1 MDAELAEAGTEMILD
16 KSMGEAIA
24 ASLTSGALPGET
36 DGFDEASRAEAAAFV
51 MATASERR
59 PGEAALRIESI
70 GGEGARRRMRVAIVN
85 DDMPFLVDS
94 VAGALADQG
103 IDIHRLLHPVVAAR
117 RDGEGRLIELIRG
130 EASGERRE
138 SMIYI
143 EADRADAKARRALE
157 SEIGSTLGDVRLAV
171 EDWPRMQLAL
181 RDAATTL
188 PDGEGAALLRWFLE
202 RHFTLLGAHV
212 EARDGSCRD
221 GLGILRRDGDPLWTD
236 AARAEAF
243 RWFERGGDA
252 PLAIKSD
259 RQARVHRRGALD
271 MLVVP
276 VRGDTGVEALSI
288 HVGLWTSAALRS
300 PSDKVPVLR
309 ARLRSIEEKYGFDPA
324 AHAGKALRHALSAL
338 PHDLLVGLAPDGL
351 EDVALTAMS
360 LADRPRPK
368 LVIAAGPLRRHLY
381 AFVWLPREAVS
392 TALRVAI
399 RNLLSEAT
407 EAPVSSWSLETG
419 GEGDLALLRFTLDP
433 GAGATMPDVAA
444 LDHAIEAMLR
454 GWAPAVEIALGQTV
468 NATRAARLTI
478 DWAEQFPAAY
488 RNVEGPAEAAADALQ
503 LDALGDERARGT
515 RIAPA
520 ADGEA
525 KRLRLKTYRLG
536 GLMSLSSAVP
546 VLENFGFTVLSER
559 PTRMADERQAYIHDF
574 LLETRDAAIVDSVL
588 ARSENVSAAITAVL
602 EGKAE
607 DDAFNALVVSV
618 GLSPADVLLLRAWF
632 RYLRQTGLAYGLQT
646 VADALARSASVT
658 KDLLAFFHAR
668 HDPKNASDGAD
679 ELARID
685 EGLAAVASIED
696 DRILRRLRGLV
707 LAILR
712 TNAFTP
718 ASEEALAFKLDSAEV
733 PNLPRPRPWRE
744 IWVYSPR
751 VEGIHLRGGPI
762 ARGGLRWS
770 DRRDDFRTE
779 ILGLM
784 KAQVVKNAVIVPT
797 GAKGGFY
804 PKQLPSPTDRD
815 AWLAE
820 GTESY
825 RIFIRTLLSVTDNLV
840 EGAVVHP
847 DGVTIRDGDDP
858 YFVVAAD
865 KGTAT
870 FSDVAN
876 AIAVERGF
884 WLGDAFASGGSVGYD
899 HKAMGI
905 TARGAWVSVQRHF
918 KEMGIDVQT
927 DPVTVVGCGDM
938 SGDVFGNGMLLSKS
952 LKLVAAFDHRH
963 IFLDPTP
970 DAARSWEERARMF
983 ALPRSSWADY
993 DAGLI
998 SDGGGIFPRTQK
1010 SIPLSPEIRAVLGI
1024 TESALD
1030 PSSLISA
1037 ILKSPADLLW
1047 FGGIGTYVK
1056 AAAEGNVEVGD
1067 AANDPHRVNG
1077 EELRVKV
1084 VGEGANLGVTQAG
1097 RIAFA
1102 ERGGRINTDFIDNSA
1117 GVDCSDNE
1125 VNIKIAL
1132 NREMNEGRLPFEERN
1147 IFLAGMTD
1155 EVARIVLEDN
1165 RLQTLGLSLAERG
1178 GAAALPGQVRVVEI
1192 LEGMGRIDRAV
1203 DGIEPN
1209 EALFRRAR
1217 EDRGLTRPEL
1227 AVLLSHGK
1235 LALQAAIE
1243 ATEVAADPWFQP
1255 LLRAAFPPQMQA
1267 RFAEAIDAHRLRP
1280 EIVATKMANRVVNR
1294 LGLVGPF
1301 ELSEEE
1307 GVTLADVAAAY
1318 FAADALL
1325 GFEALFA
1332 QIEDAPMSESAR
1344 LLLLDMAG
1352 HGARLHV
1359 ADLLRACGGRIE
1371 PEAIVRDLKPGL
1383 DRLSEGLDSL
1393 LRDDAR
1399 TQAKALQARLVD
1411 AGGDEAL
1418 ADRIVQL
1425 FELDGAVGTAALGAQ
1440 IGQNEMALTEAYVRL
1455 GETLGIDW
1463 AKSAAVRFVP
1473 ADPWERLLS
1482 AGLARDFEQLRLDF
1496 FARLGGDN
1504 PGAALDVWLAEN
1516 ETAVAQFVQLVDR
1529 ARRAPTVTAAMLAQI
1544 AAQARG
1550 LLSR

>member
-1 MDAELAEAGTEMILD
+1 MDAELVEGDARTILD
-16 KSMGEAIA
+16 PAIGQGIA
-24 ASLTSGALPGET
+24 ASLTNGALPGET
-36 DGFDEASRAEAAAFV
+36 DGLDETARADVAAFV
-51 MATASERR
+51 TGAAAQRR
-59 PGEAALRIESI
+59 SGEPAVRIESI
-70 GGEGARRRMRVAIVN
+70 GGEGVRRRMRLAIIN

-94 VAGALADQG
+94 VAGALADHG
-103 IDIHRLLHPVVAAR
+103 IDIHRLLHPVVAVR
-117 RDGEGRLIELIRG
+117 RAGDGQLIELIRG

-157 SEIGSTLGDVRLAV
+157 AELTATLGDVRLAV

-202 RHFTLLGAHV
+202 RHFTLLGTHV
-212 EARDGSCRD
+212 ETRDGASRD
-221 GLGILRRDGDPLWTD
+221 GLGILRREGDPLWSD
-236 AARAEAF
+236 EGRAEAF

-259 RQARVHRRGALD
+259 RSARVHRRSALD

-276 VRGDTGVEALSI
+276 VRGETGVEALSI
-288 HVGLWTSAALRS
+288 HVGQWTSAALRS

-309 ARLRSIEEKYGFDPA
+309 SRLRAIEEKYGFDPA

-338 PHDLLVGLAPDGL
+338 PHDLLVGLAPAAL
-351 EDVALTAMS
+351 EQVALTAMS

-392 TALRVAI
+392 TALRVSI
-399 RNLLSEAT
+399 RNLLSEAAD
-407 EAPVSSWSLETG
+407 APVSSWSLETG

-433 GAGATMPDVAA
+433 RPGAAAPDAPA
-444 LDHAIEAMLR
+444 LDQAIEAMLR
-454 GWAPAVEIALGQTV
+454 GWAPAVEMALGQTV

-478 DWAEQFPAAY
+478 DWAEQFPPAY
-488 RNVEGPAEAAADALQ
+488 RNAELPGEAAADILL
-503 LDALGDERARGT
+503 LDTLGDETARGT
-515 RIAPA
+515 RVAAA
-520 ADGEA
+520 ADGEPT
-525 KRLRLKTYRLG
+525 RLKLKTYRLG
-536 GLMSLSSAVP
+536 GLMPLSSTVP
-546 VLENFGFTVLSER
+546 VLENFGFTVLAER
-559 PTRMADERQAYIHDF
+559 PTRMSDERQAYIHDF
-574 LLETRDAAIVDSVL
+574 LVETSDAAVIDGVL
-588 ARSENVSAAITAVL
+588 ARGEDVGAAISAVL
-602 EGKAE
+602 EGQSE
-607 DDAFNALVVSV
+607 DDAFNALVVSI
-618 GLSPADVLLLRAWF
+618 GLQPGDVLLLRAWF

-646 VADALARSASVT
+646 VAAALARSAHVT
-658 KDLLAFFHAR
+658 NDLLALFHAR
-668 HDPKNASDGAD
+668 HDPNSTSDGSA

-718 ASEEALAFKLDSAEV
+718 AADEALAFKLDSAEV
-733 PNLPRPRPWRE
+733 PNLPKPRPWRE

-804 PKQLPSPTDRD
+804 AKQLPPLTDRD

-847 DGVTIRDGDDP
+847 AGVTIRDSDDP

-905 TARGAWVSVQRHF
+905 TAKGAWVSVQRHF
-918 KEMGIDVQT
+918 AEMGVDVQA
-927 DPVTVVGCGDM
+927 DSVTVVGCGDM
-938 SGDVFGNGMLLSKS
+938 SGDVFGNGMLLSKT
-952 LKLVAAFDHRH
+952 LRLVAAFDHRH
-963 IFLDPTP
+963 IFLDPMP
-970 DAARSWEERARMF
+970 DPAASWAERTRMF

-998 SDGGGIFPRTQK
+998 SAGGGVFPRTQK
-1010 SIPLSPEIRAVLGI
+1010 SIPLSPEIRAVLGV
-1024 TESALD
+1024 TESTLD

-1056 AAAEGNVEVGD
+1056 AATEGNVEVGD
-1067 AANDPHRVNG
+1067 AANDAHRVNG
-1077 EELRVKV
+1077 DELRVKV
-1084 VGEGANLGVTQAG
+1084 IGEGANLGVTQAG
-1097 RIAFA
+1097 RIAFS
-1102 ERGGRINTDFIDNSA
+1102 EKGGRINTDFIDNSA

-1132 NREMNEGRLPFEERN
+1132 NREMIEGRLPFEERN
-1147 IFLAGMTD
+1147 TFLASMTD

-1178 GAAALPGQVRVVEI
+1178 GAGALPGQVRVVEI
-1192 LEGMGRIDRAV
+1192 LEAMGRIDRSV

-1217 EDRGLTRPEL
+1217 EERGLTRPEL
-1227 AVLLSHGK
+1227 AILLSHGK

-1243 ATEVAADPWFQP
+1243 ATDIPGNAWFAP
-1255 LLRAAFPPQMQA
+1255 LLQAAFPPQMQA
-1267 RFAEAIDAHRLRP
+1267 RFADAIDAHRLRP

-1307 GVTLADVAAAY
+1307 GVTLAEVAAAY

-1332 QIEDAPMSESAR
+1332 EIEAVPMPELAR

-1352 HGARLHV
+1352 RGARLHV
-1359 ADLLRACGGRIE
+1359 ADLLRASNGRIE
-1371 PEAIVRDLKPGL
+1371 PANTVNALKPGL
-1383 DRLSEGLDSL
+1383 DRLSDGLDSL
-1393 LRDDAR
+1393 LRDEAQ
-1399 TQAKALQARLVD
+1399 TQAKALSARLIG
-1411 AGGDEAL
+1411 AGGDEAVVGK
-1418 ADRIVQL
+1418 IVRL
-1425 FELDGAVGTAALGAQ
+1425 FELDGAIGTASLGTR
-1440 IGQNEMALTEAYVRL
+1440 IGFDEIALTEAYVRL
-1455 GETLGIDW
+1455 GEVLGIDW
-1463 AKSAAVRFVP
+1463 AKSAAVRFV
-1473 ADPWERLLS
+1473 ATDPWERLLT

-1496 FARLGGDN
+1496 LSRFGGIDLASGLEAWFVDN
-1504 PGAALDVWLAEN
+1504 EVRIS
-1516 ETAVAQFVQLVDR
+1516 QFVELVDR

-1544 AAQARG
+1544 AAQARA
-1550 LLSR
+1550 LLAR

>member
-1 MDAELAEAGTEMILD
+1 MTLD
-16 KSMGEAIA
+16 KAIGEAIV
-24 ASLTSGALPGET
+24 ASLTDGALPGET
-36 DGFDEASRAEAAAFV
+36 DGLDDAGRAEAAAFV
-51 MATASERR
+51 AATANARR
-59 PGEAALRIESI
+59 PGEAAVQIESI
-70 GGEGARRRMRVAIVN
+70 GGEGVRRRMRLAIVN

-94 VAGALADQG
+94 VAGALAEAG
-103 IDIHRLLHPVVAAR
+103 IDIHRLLHPVVAVR
-117 RDGEGRLIELIRG
+117 RDGGGKLVELFRG

-157 SEIGSTLGDVRLAV
+157 AEIAATLGDVRHAV

-181 RDAATTL
+181 RDAAATL

-212 EARDGSCRD
+212 ETRDGALRD
-221 GLGILRRDGDPLWTD
+221 GLGILRGASDPLWTEE
-236 AARAEAF
+236 ARAEAF
-243 RWFERGGDA
+243 RWFERGGEA

-259 RQARVHRRGALD
+259 RTARVHRRTALD

-276 VRGDTGVEALSI
+276 LRGDTGVEALSI

-309 ARLRSIEEKYGFDPA
+309 ARLKAIEEKYGFDPG

-338 PHDLLVGLAPDGL
+338 PHDLLVGLGAGAL
-351 EDVALTAMS
+351 EEVALTAMS

-381 AFVWLPREAVS
+381 AFVWLAREAVS
-392 TALRVAI
+392 TALRLAI
-399 RNLLSEAT
+399 RNLLSEAAD
-407 EAPVSSWSLETG
+407 APVSSWSLETG

-433 GAGATMPDVAA
+433 RPGATMPDVAA

-454 GWAPAVEIALGQTV
+454 GWAPAVELALGQSV
-468 NATRAARLTI
+468 NATRAARLTL
-478 DWAEQFPAAY
+478 DWAEQFPAPY
-488 RNVEGPAEAAADALQ
+488 RNAEVPAEAAADALR
-503 LDALGDERARGT
+503 LDALADEGARGT
-515 RIAPA
+515 RIAAA
-520 ADGEA
+520 ADGEPMHL
-525 KRLRLKTYRLG
+525 KLKTYRLG
-536 GLMSLSSAVP
+536 GLMPLSSTVP
-546 VLENFGFTVLSER
+546 VLENFGFTVLAER
-559 PTRMADERQAYIHDF
+559 PTRMAGERNAYIHDF
-574 LLETRDAAIVDSVL
+574 LVETTDVAIVDDVL
-588 ARSENVSAAITAVL
+588 ARADDVGAAISAVL
-602 EGKAE
+602 EGQAE
-607 DDAFNALVVSV
+607 DDAFNMLVVSI
-618 GLSPADVLLLRAWF
+618 GLHPGDVLLLRAWF

-646 VADALARSASVT
+646 VAAALGRSAEVT
-658 KDLLAFFHAR
+658 KALLGFFHAR
-668 HDPKNASDGAD
+668 HDPKSRRDGER
-679 ELARID
+679 ELAAID
-685 EGLAAVASIED
+685 EGLTAVSSIED

-718 ASEEALAFKLDSAEV
+718 AAGEALAFKLDSAEV
-733 PNLPRPRPWRE
+733 PNLPKPRPWRE

-804 PKQLPSPTDRD
+804 PKLLPPPANRD

-825 RIFIRTLLSVTDNLV
+825 RIFIRSLLSVTDNLV
-840 EGAVVHP
+840 EGGVVHP
-847 DGVTIRDGDDP
+847 QGVVIHDGDDP

-918 KEMGIDVQT
+918 KEMGVDVQT

-938 SGDVFGNGMLLSKS
+938 SGDVFGNGMLLSKA
-952 LKLVAAFDHRH
+952 LRLVAAFDHRH
-963 IFLDPTP
+963 IFLDPSP

-993 DAGLI
+993 DASLI
-998 SDGGGIFPRTQK
+998 SPGGGVYSRSQK
-1010 SIPLSPEIRAVLGI
+1010 SIPLSPEIRAVLGLAE
-1024 TESALD
+1024 TELD

-1084 VGEGANLGVTQAG
+1084 IGEGANLGVTQAG
-1097 RIAFA
+1097 RIAFS

-1132 NREMNEGRLPFEERN
+1132 NREMNEGRLPFEDRN
-1147 IFLAGMTD
+1147 AFLAGMTD

-1178 GAAALPGQVRVVEI
+1178 GAAALPGQLRVIEI

-1203 DGIEPN
+1203 DGIESN
-1209 EALFRRAR
+1209 EALLRRAR
-1217 EDRGLTRPEL
+1217 EERGLTRPEL
-1227 AVLLSHGK
+1227 AILLSHGK

-1243 ATEVAADPWFQP
+1243 ATDIARDEWFGP
-1255 LLRAAFPPQMQA
+1255 LLHAAFPPQMQA
-1267 RFAEAIDAHRLRP
+1267 RFAPAIDSHRLRP

-1307 GVTLADVAAAY
+1307 GVTLAEVAAAY
-1318 FAADALL
+1318 FATDAML

-1332 QIEDAPMSESAR
+1332 ELETGQMDETAR

-1352 HGARLHV
+1352 RGARLHV
-1359 ADLLRACGGRIE
+1359 ADLLRVSNGQIE
-1371 PEAIVRDLKPGL
+1371 PASLVSELQSGL
-1383 DRLSEGLDSL
+1383 DRLSAGLEPL

-1399 TQAKALQARLVD
+1399 AQAGALSARLIA
-1411 AGGDEAL
+1411 AGGEERLVAKVV
-1418 ADRIVQL
+1418 RL
-1425 FELDGAVGTAALGAQ
+1425 FELDGAIGTAALGAR
-1440 IGQNEMALTEAYVRL
+1440 IGVDEIALTEAYVRV
-1455 GETLGIDW
+1455 GEVLGIDW

-1473 ADPWERLLS
+1473 ADPWERLLT
-1482 AGLARDFEQLRLDF
+1482 AGLARDFEQFRLDF
-1496 FARLGGDN
+1496 LARIGDGD
-1504 PGAALDVWLAEN
+1504 PEAALDAWLAEN
-1516 ETAVAQFVQLVDR
+1516 ETRVGQFVQLVDR
-1529 ARRAPTVTAAMLAQI
+1529 ARLAPTVSAAMLAQI
-1544 AAQARG
+1544 AAQARS
-1550 LLSR
+1550 LLAR